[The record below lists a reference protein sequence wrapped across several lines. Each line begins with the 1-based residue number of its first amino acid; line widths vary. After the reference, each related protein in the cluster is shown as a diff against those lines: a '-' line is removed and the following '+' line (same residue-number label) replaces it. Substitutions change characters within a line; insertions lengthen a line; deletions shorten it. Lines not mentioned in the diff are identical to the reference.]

1 MQVNSKEERSMKYE
15 KPEVT
20 KLNNALRAIQNHLTK
35 PGTFYSDNMII
46 PYVGTTNAY
55 QADE

>member
-1 MQVNSKEERSMKYE
+1 MKYS

-20 KLNNALRAIQNHLTK
+20 VLENAMNAIQDHARK
-35 PGTFYSDNMII
+35 PGTLFSDNMIV
-46 PYVGTTNAY
+46 PFVGTTNAY

>member
-1 MQVNSKEERSMKYE
+1 MKYE

-20 KLNNALRAIQNHLTK
+20 KLNNALRAIQNHQTK
-35 PGTFYSDNMII
+35 PGTLYPDNQVI
-46 PYVGTTNAY
+46 PFVGTTNAY

>member
-1 MQVNSKEERSMKYE
+1 MKYE

-20 KLNNALRAIQNHLTK
+20 KLNNPLKAIQNHQTK
-35 PGTFYSDNMII
+35 PGTLFSDNMIV

>member
-1 MQVNSKEERSMKYE
+1 MKYE
-15 KPEVT
+15 KPAVT
-20 KLNNALRAIQNHLTK
+20 KISKALAAIQNHQTK
-35 PGTFYSDNMII
+35 PGTLFSDNMIV